1 MNGEYAACAALEP
14 AETFS
19 PPLTDCKGLS
29 ISHSMGRCEDHYDA
43 DAAGTCRDCRRRLC
57 GRCLV
62 EVRRL
67 GTLCKECAL
76 VRAGVR
82 TGRRAS

>member
-1 MNGEYAACAALEP
+1 MAC
-14 AETFS
+14 
-19 PPLTDCKGLS
+19 
-29 ISHSMGRCEDHYDA
+29 CEEHYDI

-57 GRCLV
+57 RPCLV

-67 GTLCKECAL
+67 GALCKPCAL

-82 TGRRAS
+82 SGRRAS

>member
-1 MNGEYAACAALEP
+1 MNGEYAACAAPEP
-14 AETFS
+14 AEFCS
-19 PPLTDCKGLS
+19 LPLTDCKGLS
-29 ISHSMGRCEDHYDA
+29 ISHSVACCEEHYDI

-57 GRCLV
+57 RPCLV

-67 GTLCKECAL
+67 GALCKPCAL

-82 TGRRAS
+82 SGRRAS